1 MAAEF
6 FCPKCMRHR
15 SLALK
20 SKRKVARTFACTICD
35 EQIKARMAASKQ
47 KEIEQRSAA

>member
-1 MAAEF
+1 MAEEF

-15 SLALK
+15 AIALK
-20 SKRKVARTFACTICD
+20 SKRRVARMFACTVCD

-47 KEIEQRSAA
+47 KEIENRSNA